1 MTHRDS
7 GTETSRKLVSDRDT
21 RASGKRARN
30 REKYTERLRKTQRG
44 TEGAEQSDVDRNRR
58 TLKTDTGAGKKR
70 VLVAR
75 L

>member
-1 MTHRDS
+1 M
-7 GTETSRKLVSDRDT
+7 
-21 RASGKRARN
+21 
-30 REKYTERLRKTQRG
+30 ERLRKTQRG
-44 TEGAEQSDVDRNRR
+44 TEGAEQSDMDRNRR